1 VSRGHIAVV
10 LNATSGQAG
19 APKAAERLKEIFAE
33 AGREAKI
40 VLATGGAEIT
50 AAMRRAVEGG
60 CEVLVAGGGDGTISS
75 GASALIGR
83 DIPLGVLPLGTLN
96 HFAKDLGI
104 PLDLDEAAK
113 VVLEGVVCKVDVGE
127 VNGRIFLNNS
137 SLGVY
142 PALVRLREKYRA
154 TFRGKWIAALWAG
167 LTVLRRRPFMA
178 VRIVAEGEAIVR
190 RTPFVF
196 VGNNEYRMVGLNPG
210 ARESLAT
217 GRLALY
223 VLNAEQRPGLLRLTW
238 EVLLKGAERVKEVD
252 LITVEEATV
261 ETRRHRLQ
269 VAADGEVFTLEA
281 PLSYRLKP
289 GALRVYVPE
298 AASACYPHAPGT
310 SSTRTR

>member
-1 VSRGHIAVV
+1 VSQGHIAVV
-10 LNATSGQAG
+10 RNATSGNG
-19 APKAAERLKEIFAE
+19 TAPKAAERLKEIFAE
-33 AGREAKI
+33 AGREARI
-40 VLATGGAEIT
+40 TLATAGNEINP
-50 AAMRRAVEGG
+50 AMRRAVEAG
-60 CEVLVAGGGDGTISS
+60 CETLVAGGGDGTINC
-75 GASALIGR
+75 GASAVLGR
-83 DIPLGVLPLGTLN
+83 GIPLGVLPLGTLN

-142 PALVRLREKYRA
+142 PAIVRLREKYRA
-154 TFRGKWIAALWAG
+154 TLRGKWIAALWAG

-190 RTPFVF
+190 RTPLVL
-196 VGNNEYRMVGLNPG
+196 VGNNEYQMSGIHAG
-210 ARESLAT
+210 SRESLAR

-261 ETRRHRLQ
+261 ETRRRRLQ
-269 VAADGEVFTLEA
+269 VAADGEVFTLDA
-281 PLSYRLKP
+281 PLNYRIKP

-298 AASACYPHAPGT
+298 AASACYPHPPST
-310 SSTRTR
+310 SSSR

>member
-10 LNATSGQAG
+10 LNASSGNG
-19 APKAAERLKEIFAE
+19 TAPKTAERLKEIFAE
-33 AGREAKI
+33 AGREARI
-40 VLATGGAEIT
+40 TLATAGKEIN
-50 AAMRRAVEGG
+50 AAMRRAVEAG
-60 CEVLVAGGGDGTISS
+60 CEALVAGGGDGTINC
-75 GASALIGR
+75 GASAVVGR
-83 DIPLGVLPLGTLN
+83 GIPLGVLPLGTLN

-142 PALVRLREKYRA
+142 PAIVRLREKYRA
-154 TFRGKWIAALWAG
+154 TLSGKWIAALWAG

-190 RTPFVF
+190 RTPLVL
-196 VGNNEYRMVGLNPG
+196 VGNNEYQMSGIHAG
-210 ARESLAT
+210 SRESLAR
-217 GRLALY
+217 GQLALY
-223 VLNAEQRPGLLRLTW
+223 VLNAEQRPGLLRLAW

-261 ETRRHRLQ
+261 ETRRRRLQ
-269 VAADGEVFTLEA
+269 VAADGEVFTLDA
-281 PLSYRLKP
+281 PLNYRIKP

-298 AASACYPHAPGT
+298 AASACYPHPPWT
-310 SSTRTR
+310 SSSR